1 MATSGGWCSVCRG
14 DAESHDD
21 LIKCRGCKTKY
32 HLNCAGLRAWPDSK
46 EWRCDGCVGSDSKNS
61 GLQKR
66 IRAVRA
72 VHKEISSRAA
82 GFFEQNK
89 AALAPFVS
97 ADAMARLTAGGAAVL
112 AKAKPLTIGAHEPYI
127 KAQLRAYQ
135 CEGVNWLLA
144 QYAVGTGGILGDEM
158 GLGKT
163 IQTLAFL
170 SRLKAAGLPGPH
182 LVVTPLAVLQN
193 WANELK
199 RFTPELSFVK
209 IYGSASERDRLLNS
223 AAVVQAEYDVYLTTY
238 DTLRAEEAFFTEA
251 FLFHTITID
260 EGHRLK
266 NEASSLCAS
275 LARLPIPFRLLLTG
289 TPLQN
294 NLHELWALLS
304 YILPGTLS
312 SESFDGAAR
321 VGLDGGQMDHSAVA
335 QARLLLESLMLR
347 RVKSQVET
355 SLLPK
360 VEYVLKP
367 PLMPLQR
374 AWYRRLLQTAS
385 ADDVLEGGGLEGGG
399 GSGGSDGSDG
409 SGLLTVAQLQSRLM
423 QLQKVCN
430 HPKAIAL
437 TIDRDR
443 AAAAAKHAA
452 AAGSSFIKL
461 PPMDS
466 SHLSAAARE
475 DEATLR
481 ALVGPSLIA
490 ASGKLAMLDR
500 LLVRCKAA
508 GSRALIFSQYTLSL
522 DVLEE
527 YVADRWGARGRAYFR
542 LDGTTNRI
550 AREMDMRSF
559 NAPGSEAFLY
569 LISTRA
575 GGQGI
580 NLATA
585 DVVVLYDTCYNPQV
599 DLQAQDRAHRIGQTK
614 QVKIYRLISPSTFE
628 ERVLLRARQKLL
640 LDALVIKKAGEGGAG
655 VALLEAADEGD
666 EGGDM
671 GKLSVQELYRM
682 LSHGADAVFDPTAD
696 LRPPPT
702 AEEIDAMLDAAKPA
716 NVHDDLEEAG
726 GEAAEELA
734 EEGPQQAAQ
743 QAAPQPMH
751 GYRCGRCGLPKKGHV
766 CGAGVA
772 GATAPS
778 VSAEARGEG
787 LQPLTTAEDEWEPPP
802 TTRSHAELVAEV
814 KEHMAALGL
823 TQKQFAQR
831 VAGQRLAKSNVSF
844 WLKLCGGLLK
854 PEKLAWIDRLVA
866 AYLDDPER
874 VSARFLKADD
884 AGADEAKA
892 DEAEAEADE
901 VAEAEAAEEW
911 AAEDEWEPP
920 PTTRSHA
927 ELVAEVKEHMATL
940 GLTQK
945 QFAQR
950 VAGRR
955 LRQAYVSHW
964 LKLCGGQLKVHT
976 ISWIDRLVAAYLDDP
991 EGVSA
996 RFLKADEAGAAP
1008 AKWEPPP
1015 TSREHSELVQAIQ
1028 EHIVTQ
1034 RYTQAQ
1040 LGARMGKNA
1049 STMSQWLL
1057 GKVPP
1062 GPCAKLDARAAAYLA
1077 DPEGVAARCAADAAA
1092 ADAAAAAAA
1101 AAREVQKR
1109 EAEARALAARVG
1121 HKRKAAPPDRFS
1133 PPRIGD
1139 SRAPR
1144 ATLHHDDWCF
1154 SCGDGG
1160 EIIECTVCPRSYHL
1174 SCVHLTEVPKGSWY
1188 CPWHACWECARK
1200 STDVGGQLFHCMTC
1214 PLTYCFD
1221 CAPDA
1226 YTEGNAVRTAE
1237 ATATSAM
1244 LEQRGIQSTKSYLFF
1259 HCDDCKTERRKP
1271 PVPVTLKRA
1280 RAATEAGPTVG
1291 DEAAPAEGG
1300 AGGAEGGSDAG
1311 VPDVVELANLK
1322 AAWRYELDGTQV
1334 RVEQHEFHRLEK
1346 GVQLTDSGKGFT
1358 RDFASAIF
1366 SDVEVLETRQ
1376 QESAKW
1382 LQSMN
1387 KKLKEPIPQSYKGE
1401 WQLRLERS
1409 SAGVASEA
1417 ELSQKVHAA
1426 RSEAGVAQHAMM
1438 EASAT
1443 EAAAVPLAPLDELLE
1458 KGTLRREDEPT
1469 AAPEPKKPRTSIG
1482 LADADSP
1489 ERSEKLLASLA
1500 EYLETCGGSAEM
1512 IIGWYTKTGW
1522 YNKQGATEG
1531 TTYSY
1536 FINTQVSRIA
1546 APSWAHSRAEPCR

>member
-1 MATSGGWCSVCRG
+1 
-14 DAESHDD
+14 
-21 LIKCRGCKTKY
+21 
-32 HLNCAGLRAWPDSK
+32 
-46 EWRCDGCVGSDSKNS
+46 
-61 GLQKR
+61 
-66 IRAVRA
+66 
-72 VHKEISSRAA
+72 
-82 GFFEQNK
+82 
-89 AALAPFVS
+89 
-97 ADAMARLTAGGAAVL
+97 MARLTAGGAAVL

-209 IYGSASERDRLLNS
+209 IYGSASERDRLLHS

-321 VGLDGGQMDHSAVA
+321 
-335 QARLLLESLMLR
+335 
-347 RVKSQVET
+347 
-355 SLLPK
+355 
-360 VEYVLKP
+360 
-367 PLMPLQR
+367 
-374 AWYRRLLQTAS
+374 
-385 ADDVLEGGGLEGGG
+385 
-399 GSGGSDGSDG
+399 
-409 SGLLTVAQLQSRLM
+409 LQSRLM

-766 CGAGVA
+766 CGAGVV
-772 GATAPS
+772 GAAAPS

-787 LQPLTTAEDEWEPPP
+787 SQPLTT
-802 TTRSHAELVAEV
+802 
-814 KEHMAALGL
+814 
-823 TQKQFAQR
+823 
-831 VAGQRLAKSNVSF
+831 
-844 WLKLCGGLLK
+844 
-854 PEKLAWIDRLVA
+854 
-866 AYLDDPER
+866 
-874 VSARFLKADD
+874 
-884 AGADEAKA
+884 
-892 DEAEAEADE
+892 
-901 VAEAEAAEEW
+901 
-911 AAEDEWEPP
+911 AEDEWEPP

-950 VAGRR
+950 V
-955 LRQAYVSHW
+955 
-964 LKLCGGQLKVHT
+964 
-976 ISWIDRLVAAYLDDP
+976 
-991 EGVSA
+991 
-996 RFLKADEAGAAP
+996 
-1008 AKWEPPP
+1008 
-1015 TSREHSELVQAIQ
+1015 
-1028 EHIVTQ
+1028 
-1034 RYTQAQ
+1034 
-1040 LGARMGKNA
+1040 
-1049 STMSQWLL
+1049 
-1057 GKVPP
+1057 
-1062 GPCAKLDARAAAYLA
+1062 
-1077 DPEGVAARCAADAAA
+1077 
-1092 ADAAAAAAA
+1092 
-1101 AAREVQKR
+1101 
-1109 EAEARALAARVG
+1109 
-1121 HKRKAAPPDRFS
+1121 
-1133 PPRIGD
+1133 
-1139 SRAPR
+1139 
-1144 ATLHHDDWCF
+1144 
-1154 SCGDGG
+1154 
-1160 EIIECTVCPRSYHL
+1160 
-1174 SCVHLTEVPKGSWY
+1174 
-1188 CPWHACWECARK
+1188 
-1200 STDVGGQLFHCMTC
+1200 
-1214 PLTYCFD
+1214 
-1221 CAPDA
+1221 
-1226 YTEGNAVRTAE
+1226 
-1237 ATATSAM
+1237 
-1244 LEQRGIQSTKSYLFF
+1244 
-1259 HCDDCKTERRKP
+1259 
-1271 PVPVTLKRA
+1271 
-1280 RAATEAGPTVG
+1280 
-1291 DEAAPAEGG
+1291 
-1300 AGGAEGGSDAG
+1300 
-1311 VPDVVELANLK
+1311 
-1322 AAWRYELDGTQV
+1322 
-1334 RVEQHEFHRLEK
+1334 
-1346 GVQLTDSGKGFT
+1346 
-1358 RDFASAIF
+1358 
-1366 SDVEVLETRQ
+1366 
-1376 QESAKW
+1376 
-1382 LQSMN
+1382 
-1387 KKLKEPIPQSYKGE
+1387 
-1401 WQLRLERS
+1401 
-1409 SAGVASEA
+1409 
-1417 ELSQKVHAA
+1417 
-1426 RSEAGVAQHAMM
+1426 
-1438 EASAT
+1438 
-1443 EAAAVPLAPLDELLE
+1443 
-1458 KGTLRREDEPT
+1458 
-1469 AAPEPKKPRTSIG
+1469 
-1482 LADADSP
+1482 ADADSP

-1536 FINTQVSRIA
+1536 FINTQGKRFR
-1546 APSWAHSRAEPCR
+1546 SRAEIARHFNLEAAPAKREYKWAETKAAEKAAAAEAKQVVKEEAHAAKTATKMTKMAWLWPREGDWIEVEVAVKEESPPKWVAAQVVVMLIDGMFQAQIVLPDGTDEWLDWFTWEEEGSDWRRAESETKTV

>member
-1 MATSGGWCSVCRG
+1 
-14 DAESHDD
+14 
-21 LIKCRGCKTKY
+21 
-32 HLNCAGLRAWPDSK
+32 
-46 EWRCDGCVGSDSKNS
+46 
-61 GLQKR
+61 
-66 IRAVRA
+66 
-72 VHKEISSRAA
+72 
-82 GFFEQNK
+82 
-89 AALAPFVS
+89 
-97 ADAMARLTAGGAAVL
+97 
-112 AKAKPLTIGAHEPYI
+112 
-127 KAQLRAYQ
+127 
-135 CEGVNWLLA
+135 
-144 QYAVGTGGILGDEM
+144 
-158 GLGKT
+158 
-163 IQTLAFL
+163 
-170 SRLKAAGLPGPH
+170 
-182 LVVTPLAVLQN
+182 
-193 WANELK
+193 
-199 RFTPELSFVK
+199 
-209 IYGSASERDRLLNS
+209 
-223 AAVVQAEYDVYLTTY
+223 
-238 DTLRAEEAFFTEA
+238 
-251 FLFHTITID
+251 
-260 EGHRLK
+260 
-266 NEASSLCAS
+266 
-275 LARLPIPFRLLLTG
+275 
-289 TPLQN
+289 
-294 NLHELWALLS
+294 
-304 YILPGTLS
+304 
-312 SESFDGAAR
+312 
-321 VGLDGGQMDHSAVA
+321 
-335 QARLLLESLMLR
+335 
-347 RVKSQVET
+347 
-355 SLLPK
+355 
-360 VEYVLKP
+360 
-367 PLMPLQR
+367 
-374 AWYRRLLQTAS
+374 
-385 ADDVLEGGGLEGGG
+385 
-399 GSGGSDGSDG
+399 
-409 SGLLTVAQLQSRLM
+409 
-423 QLQKVCN
+423 
-430 HPKAIAL
+430 
-437 TIDRDR
+437 
-443 AAAAAKHAA
+443 
-452 AAGSSFIKL
+452 
-461 PPMDS
+461 
-466 SHLSAAARE
+466 
-475 DEATLR
+475 
-481 ALVGPSLIA
+481 
-490 ASGKLAMLDR
+490 
-500 LLVRCKAA
+500 
-508 GSRALIFSQYTLSL
+508 
-522 DVLEE
+522 
-527 YVADRWGARGRAYFR
+527 
-542 LDGTTNRI
+542 
-550 AREMDMRSF
+550 
-559 NAPGSEAFLY
+559 
-569 LISTRA
+569 
-575 GGQGI
+575 
-580 NLATA
+580 
-585 DVVVLYDTCYNPQV
+585 
-599 DLQAQDRAHRIGQTK
+599 
-614 QVKIYRLISPSTFE
+614 
-628 ERVLLRARQKLL
+628 
-640 LDALVIKKAGEGGAG
+640 
-655 VALLEAADEGD
+655 
-666 EGGDM
+666 
-671 GKLSVQELYRM
+671 
-682 LSHGADAVFDPTAD
+682 
-696 LRPPPT
+696 
-702 AEEIDAMLDAAKPA
+702 
-716 NVHDDLEEAG
+716 
-726 GEAAEELA
+726 
-734 EEGPQQAAQ
+734 
-743 QAAPQPMH
+743 
-751 GYRCGRCGLPKKGHV
+751 
-766 CGAGVA
+766 
-772 GATAPS
+772 
-778 VSAEARGEG
+778 
-787 LQPLTTAEDEWEPPP
+787 LQPLTT
-802 TTRSHAELVAEV
+802 
-814 KEHMAALGL
+814 
-823 TQKQFAQR
+823 
-831 VAGQRLAKSNVSF
+831 
-844 WLKLCGGLLK
+844 
-854 PEKLAWIDRLVA
+854 
-866 AYLDDPER
+866 
-874 VSARFLKADD
+874 
-884 AGADEAKA
+884 
-892 DEAEAEADE
+892 
-901 VAEAEAAEEW
+901 
-911 AAEDEWEPP
+911 AEDEWEPP

-955 LRQAYVSHW
+955 LRQVYVSHW

-976 ISWIDRLVAAYLDDP
+976 ISSIDRRVAAYLDDP

-1092 ADAAAAAAA
+1092 ADAAAAAA

-1237 ATATSAM
+1237 ATATAAM

-1387 KKLKEPIPQSYKGE
+1387 KKLKEPNPQSYKGE